1 MFNKWESIVISVQV
15 SRIPLKINVKIC
27 FIVFFVHCRHPVRN
41 TDQQNGLN
49 CSFYIH
55 VCVII
60 ILMFFFLNFVSSIS
74 WSSHLLNHYKPNCL
88 HFNSLTTSHQFN
100 CLQNSL
106 IWIYGVL
113 LSFGHLMMIPCGS
126 KHVGIFNVMS

>member
-1 MFNKWESIVISVQV
+1 MGKYCDFCTSLANSFENKRKNLFYCFLRALSTSSSQHWSAKWTKLFLLHSCLCYNYFNV
-15 SRIPLKINVKIC
+15 
-27 FIVFFVHCRHPVRN
+27 
-41 TDQQNGLN
+41 
-49 CSFYIH
+49 
-55 VCVII
+55 
-60 ILMFFFLNFVSSIS
+60 FFLNFVSSIS